1 MIKPIAPCK
10 DCTDRYVG
18 CHVDCEKYND
28 FVRKNE
34 IYKAEKLKI
43 NTGKSYNKK
52 FKNKR
57 W

>member
-10 DCTDRYVG
+10 DCDDRYVG
-18 CHVDCEKYND
+18 CHIDCEKYND

-43 NTGKSYNKK
+43 NAGKNYSKK